1 MLCIIQKKAVTLQS
15 FCKRKQRSYNK
26 MKYNYEYEIK
36 YQEVDGEKKLR
47 LFNLENYL
55 LEVAGTVA
63 DDLGFGIA
71 ALHPR
76 GLTWILTRL
85 SVEMYELPTHCQQ
98 VRFETWIESNSHM
111 LSTRDFRIY
120 AKPSEFSHQ
129 PSDEWILIGQCKSV
143 WAVLDLEKREIVNI
157 FDDPMFADCVDG
169 EVIEMSRVRMTTIPE
184 PTGCETHKVV
194 YSDIDY
200 NGHCNSCRY
209 LQAMTDAY
217 LPDYYGKKV
226 RLDINYS
233 KEAIAGETLQTLYL
247 VTPDG
252 VQYQLKNEA
261 GETSCSAK
269 ISIS

>member
-1 MLCIIQKKAVTLQS
+1 
-15 FCKRKQRSYNK
+15 

-63 DDLGFGIA
+63 DELGFGITN
-71 ALHPR
+71 LHPK

-85 SVEMYELPTHCQQ
+85 SVEMYELPTHCEK
-98 VRFETWIESNSHM
+98 VRFETWIESNAHM

-120 AKPSEFSHQ
+120 SGDK
-129 PSDEWILIGQCKSV
+129 LIGQCKSV

-157 FDDPMFADCVDG
+157 FDDPMFEGCVDG
-169 EVIEMSRVRMTTIPE
+169 EVIEMNRIRMTTIPE
-184 PTGCETHKVV
+184 PTGIVPHKVV

-217 LPDYYGKKV
+217 LPAYYGKKV
-226 RLDINYS
+226 RLDINYQ
-233 KEAIAGETLQTLYL
+233 KEAMLGEELQTLYL
-247 VTPDG
+247 VTEDG
-252 VQYQLKNEA
+252 VQYQQKNPH

-269 ISIS
+269 ITVL

>member
-1 MLCIIQKKAVTLQS
+1 
-15 FCKRKQRSYNK
+15 
-26 MKYNYEYEIK
+26 MKYNYSYEIK
-36 YQEVDGEKKLR
+36 YQEVDGRKKLR

-71 ALHPR
+71 VLHPI

-85 SVEMYELPTHCQQ
+85 SVEMYELPTHNDK
-98 VRFETWIESNSHM
+98 VRFETWIESNVHM

-120 AKPSEFSHQ
+120 KGDQ
-129 PSDEWILIGQCKSV
+129 LIGQCKSV
-143 WAVLDLEKREIVNI
+143 WAVLDLNKREIVNCFDNPI
-157 FDDPMFADCVDG
+157 FEGCVDG
-169 EVIEMSRVRMTTIPE
+169 EVLDMPRVRMTTIPD
-184 PTGCETHKVV
+184 PTGCVPHKVV

-217 LPDYYGKKV
+217 LPDYYNKRV

-233 KEAIAGETLQTLYL
+233 KEAMLGETLQTHYL
-247 VTPDG
+247 VTEDG
-252 VQYQLKNEA
+252 VQYQQKNEA

-269 ISIS
+269 ITITV

>member
-1 MLCIIQKKAVTLQS
+1 
-15 FCKRKQRSYNK
+15 

-63 DDLGFGIA
+63 DSLGFGIA
-71 ALHPR
+71 QLHPR

-85 SVEMYELPTHCQQ
+85 SVEMYELPTHCQK
-98 VRFETWIESNSHM
+98 VRFETWIESNAHM
-111 LSTRDFRIY
+111 LSTRNFRIY
-120 AKPSEFSHQ
+120 AKESKVESQ
-129 PSDEWILIGQCKSV
+129 KSKVESQKSKVESQKSKVESQKSKEEEWILIGQCKSV

-157 FDDPMFADCVDG
+157 FDDPMFEGCVDG
-169 EVIEMSRVRMTTIPE
+169 EVIEMARVRMTTIPE
-184 PTGCETHKVV
+184 PTGSEAHKVV

-226 RLDINYS
+226 RVDINYQ
-233 KEAIAGETLQTLYL
+233 KEAMLGENLQTLYL

-252 VQYQLKNEA
+252 VQYQQKNEH

>member
-1 MLCIIQKKAVTLQS
+1 
-15 FCKRKQRSYNK
+15 

-36 YQEVDGEKKLR
+36 YQEVDGKKKIR

-63 DDLGFGIA
+63 DELGFGIA

-85 SVEMYELPTHCQQ
+85 SLEMYELPTHCEK
-98 VRFETWIESNSHM
+98 VRFETWIESNAHM
-111 LSTRDFRIY
+111 LSTRDYRIY
-120 AKPSEFSHQ
+120 SGDK
-129 PSDEWILIGQCKSV
+129 LIGQCKSV
-143 WAVLDLEKREIVNI
+143 WAVLDLEKREIVNV
-157 FDDPMFADCVDG
+157 FDDPIFEACIDG
-169 EVIEMSRVRMTTIPE
+169 EVLDIPRVRMTTIPE
-184 PTGCETHKVV
+184 PTGIVPHKIV

-217 LPDYYGKKV
+217 PPDYYGKKV

-233 KEAIAGETLQTLYL
+233 KEAMPGEELQTHYL
-247 VTPDG
+247 VTEDG
-252 VQYQLKNEA
+252 VQYQQKNSA

-269 ISIS
+269 ITVTPNP

>member
-1 MLCIIQKKAVTLQS
+1 
-15 FCKRKQRSYNK
+15 

-63 DDLGFGIA
+63 DDLGFGIQV
-71 ALHPR
+71 LHPR

-85 SVEMYELPTHCQQ
+85 SVEMYELPTHCQK
-98 VRFETWIESNSHM
+98 VRFETWIESNAHM
-111 LSTRDFRIY
+111 LSTRNFRIY
-120 AKPSEFSHQ
+120 KQGREE
-129 PSDEWILIGQCKSV
+129 EWILIGQCKSV
-143 WAVLDLEKREIVNI
+143 WAVLDLEKREIVNC
-157 FDDPMFADCVDG
+157 FDDPMFEGCVDG
-169 EVIEMSRVRMTTIPE
+169 EVIEMPRVRMTTIPE
-184 PTGCETHKVV
+184 PTGCEPHKIV

-217 LPDYYGKKV
+217 LPAYYGRKV

-233 KEAIAGETLQTLYL
+233 KEAMLGETLQTCYL
-247 VTPDG
+247 VTEEG
-252 VQYQLKNEA
+252 VQYQQKNEA

-269 ISIS
+269 ITMN

>member
-1 MLCIIQKKAVTLQS
+1 MAKKYS
-15 FCKRKQRSYNK
+15 
-26 MKYNYEYEIK
+26 YEYEIK
-36 YQEVDGEKKLR
+36 YQEVDGRKRLR

-63 DDLGFGIA
+63 DELGFGIA
-71 ALHPR
+71 VLHPR

-85 SVEMYELPTHCQQ
+85 SVEMYELPTHCER
-98 VRFETWIESNSHM
+98 VRFETWIESNAHM
-111 LSTRDFRIY
+111 LSTRNFRIY
-120 AKPSEFSHQ
+120 SG
-129 PSDEWILIGQCKSV
+129 DRLIGICKTV
-143 WAVLDLEKREIVNI
+143 WAILDLQKREIVNY
-157 FDDPMFADCVDG
+157 FDDPIFENAIDG
-169 EVIEMSRVRMTTIPE
+169 EVLEMPRVRMTTIPE
-184 PTGCETHKVV
+184 PTGSMPHKIV

-233 KEAIAGETLQTLYL
+233 KEAMLGEEMQIYYL
-247 VTPDG
+247 VTDDG
-252 VQYQLKNEA
+252 VQYQMKNEA

-269 ISIS
+269 LSIGDW

>member
-1 MLCIIQKKAVTLQS
+1 
-15 FCKRKQRSYNK
+15 

-36 YQEVDGEKKLR
+36 YQEVDGNKKLR

-63 DDLGFGIA
+63 DQLGFGIA
-71 ALHPR
+71 QLHPK

-85 SVEMYELPTHCQQ
+85 SLEMYELPTHCEK
-98 VRFETWIESNSHM
+98 VRFETWIESNAHM

-120 AKPSEFSHQ
+120 SGDK
-129 PSDEWILIGQCKSV
+129 LIGQCKSV
-143 WAVLDLEKREIVNI
+143 WAVLDLQKREIVNV
-157 FDDPMFADCVDG
+157 FDDPIFADSVDG
-169 EVIEMSRVRMTTIPE
+169 DVIEMARVRMTTLPE
-184 PTGCETHKVV
+184 PTGCMPHKIV

-209 LQAMTDAY
+209 LQAMMDAY
-217 LPDYYGKKV
+217 LPDYYGKKI

-233 KEAIAGETLQTLYL
+233 KEVMLGDELQTYYL
-247 VTPDG
+247 VSADG
-252 VQYQLKNEA
+252 VQYQQKNQN

-269 ISIS
+269 ITID

>member
-1 MLCIIQKKAVTLQS
+1 
-15 FCKRKQRSYNK
+15 
-26 MKYNYEYEIK
+26 MKYHYEYEIK

-63 DDLGFGIA
+63 DELGFGIA
-71 ALHPR
+71 KLHPR

-85 SVEMYELPTHCQQ
+85 SVEMYELPTHCEK
-98 VRFETWIESNSHM
+98 VRFETWIESNAHM

-120 AKPSEFSHQ
+120 SGDK
-129 PSDEWILIGQCKSV
+129 LIGQCKSV
-143 WAVLDLEKREIVNI
+143 WAVLDLAKREIVNI
-157 FDDPMFADCVDG
+157 FDAPMFEGCVDG
-169 EVIEMSRVRMTTIPE
+169 EVIEMNRVRMTTIPE
-184 PTGCETHKVV
+184 PTGIVPHKVV

-226 RLDINYS
+226 RLDINYQ
-233 KEAIAGETLQTLYL
+233 KEAMLGEELQTLYL
-247 VTPDG
+247 VTEDG
-252 VQYQLKNEA
+252 VQYQQKNPH

-269 ISIS
+269 VSF

>member
-1 MLCIIQKKAVTLQS
+1 
-15 FCKRKQRSYNK
+15 

-36 YQEVDGEKKLR
+36 YQEVDGNKKLR

-63 DDLGFGIA
+63 DSLGFGIA
-71 ALHPR
+71 QLHPI

-85 SVEMYELPTHCQQ
+85 SVEMYEMPTHCEK
-98 VRFETWIESNSHM
+98 VRFETWIESNAHM

-120 AKPSEFSHQ
+120 SGEK
-129 PSDEWILIGQCKSV
+129 LIGQCKSV
-143 WAVLDLEKREIVNI
+143 WAVLDLKKREIVNI
-157 FDDPMFADCVDG
+157 FDDPMFADAVDG
-169 EVIEMSRVRMTTIPE
+169 EVIDMARVRMTTLPE
-184 PTGCETHKVV
+184 PTGCVPHKVV

-217 LPDYYGKKV
+217 LPNYYGKKV

-233 KEAIAGETLQTLYL
+233 KEAMLGETLQTNYL
-247 VTPDG
+247 ITEDG
-252 VQYQLKNEA
+252 AQYQQKNEN

-269 ISIS
+269 ITIQ

>member
-1 MLCIIQKKAVTLQS
+1 MKY
-15 FCKRKQRSYNK
+15 SYN
-26 MKYNYEYEIK
+26 YEIK
-36 YQEVDGEKKLR
+36 YQEVDGKKKLR

-63 DDLGFGIA
+63 DELGFGIRV
-71 ALHPR
+71 LHPR
-76 GLTWILTRL
+76 GLTWILTRM
-85 SVEMYELPTHCQQ
+85 SIEMNELPTHCDK
-98 VRFETWIESNSHM
+98 VRFETWIESNAHM

-120 AKPSEFSHQ
+120 AG
-129 PSDEWILIGQCKSV
+129 DRLIGQCKSV
-143 WAVLDLEKREIVNI
+143 WAILDLQKREIVNY
-157 FDDPMFADCVDG
+157 FDDLIFEGCVDG
-169 EVIEMSRVRMTTIPE
+169 EVLDMPRVRMTTIPE
-184 PTGCETHKVV
+184 PTGSVPHKIV

-233 KEAIAGETLQTLYL
+233 KEAMLGEELMTHYL
-247 VTPDG
+247 VTEDG
-252 VQYQLKNEA
+252 VQYQQKNQN

-269 ISIS
+269 ITIDN

>member
-1 MLCIIQKKAVTLQS
+1 
-15 FCKRKQRSYNK
+15 

-36 YQEVDGEKKLR
+36 YQEVDDKKKLR

-85 SVEMYELPTHCQQ
+85 SVEMYELPTHCEKI
-98 VRFETWIESNSHM
+98 RFETWIESNAHM
-111 LSTRDFRIY
+111 LSTRDYRIY
-120 AKPSEFSHQ
+120 SGEK
-129 PSDEWILIGQCKSV
+129 LIGQCKSV
-143 WAVLDLEKREIVNI
+143 WAVLDMEKREIVNC
-157 FDDPMFADCVDG
+157 FDDPIFEGCVDG
-169 EVIEMSRVRMTTIPE
+169 EVIDMPRVRMTTIPE
-184 PTGCETHKVV
+184 PTGSAPHKIV

-200 NGHCNSCRY
+200 NSHCNSCRY
-209 LQAMTDAY
+209 LQAMTDAF
-217 LPDYYGKKV
+217 LPSYYGRKV

-233 KEAIAGETLQTLYL
+233 KEAMLGETLTTHYL
-247 VTPDG
+247 VTEDG
-252 VQYQLKNEA
+252 VQYQQKNEA

-269 ISIS
+269 ITIQ

>member
-1 MLCIIQKKAVTLQS
+1 
-15 FCKRKQRSYNK
+15 

-63 DDLGFGIA
+63 DDLGFGIQV
-71 ALHPR
+71 LHPR

-85 SVEMYELPTHCQQ
+85 SVEMYELPTHCQK
-98 VRFETWIESNSHM
+98 VRFETWIESNAHM
-111 LSTRDFRIY
+111 LSTRNFRIY
-120 AKPSEFSHQ
+120 KQGSEE
-129 PSDEWILIGQCKSV
+129 EWILIGQCKSV

-157 FDDPMFADCVDG
+157 FDDPMFKGCVDG
-169 EVIEMSRVRMTTIPE
+169 EVIEMPRVRMTTIPE
-184 PTGCETHKVV
+184 PTGCEPHKIV

-233 KEAIAGETLQTLYL
+233 KEAMLGEKLQTCYL
-247 VTPDG
+247 VTEEG
-252 VQYQLKNEA
+252 VQYQQKNEA

-269 ISIS
+269 ITMN

>member
-1 MLCIIQKKAVTLQS
+1 
-15 FCKRKQRSYNK
+15 

-36 YQEVDGEKKLR
+36 YQEVDAKKKLR
-47 LFNLENYL
+47 LFNLENYI

-63 DDLGFGIA
+63 DELGFGIA
-71 ALHPR
+71 NLHPR

-85 SVEMYELPTHCQQ
+85 SVEMYELPTHCQK
-98 VRFETWIESNSHM
+98 VRFETWIESNAHM
-111 LSTRDFRIY
+111 LSTRNFRIY
-120 AKPSEFSHQ
+120 SGDK
-129 PSDEWILIGQCKSV
+129 LIGQCKSV

-157 FDDPMFADCVDG
+157 FDDPMFEDCVDG
-169 EVIEMSRVRMTTIPE
+169 EVIEMARVRMTTIPE
-184 PTGCETHKVV
+184 PTGCMAHKVL

-226 RLDINYS
+226 RLDINYQ
-233 KEAIAGETLQTLYL
+233 KEAMLGENLQTLYL
-247 VTPDG
+247 VAPDG

-269 ISIS
+269 ITIQ

>member
-1 MLCIIQKKAVTLQS
+1 
-15 FCKRKQRSYNK
+15 

-36 YQEVDGEKKLR
+36 YQEVDAKKKLR
-47 LFNLENYL
+47 LFNLENYI

-63 DDLGFGIA
+63 DELGFGIA
-71 ALHPR
+71 NLHPR

-85 SVEMYELPTHCQQ
+85 SVEMYELPTHCQK
-98 VRFETWIESNSHM
+98 VRFETWIESNAHM
-111 LSTRDFRIY
+111 LSTRNFRIY
-120 AKPSEFSHQ
+120 SGDK
-129 PSDEWILIGQCKSV
+129 LIGQCKSV

-157 FDDPMFADCVDG
+157 FDDPMFEDCVDG
-169 EVIEMSRVRMTTIPE
+169 EVIEMARVRMTTIPE
-184 PTGCETHKVV
+184 PTGCVAHKVA

-226 RLDINYS
+226 RLDINYQ
-233 KEAIAGETLQTLYL
+233 KEAMLGENLQTLYL
-247 VTPDG
+247 IAPDG
-252 VQYQLKNEA
+252 VQYQQKNSH

-269 ISIS
+269 ITIS

>member
-1 MLCIIQKKAVTLQS
+1 
-15 FCKRKQRSYNK
+15 
-26 MKYNYEYEIK
+26 MKYSYEYEIK
-36 YQEVDGEKKLR
+36 YQEVDGQKKLR

-55 LEVAGTVA
+55 LETAGNVA
-63 DDLGFGIA
+63 DELGFGIRV
-71 ALHPR
+71 LHPR

-85 SVEMYELPTHCQQ
+85 SIEMYELPTHCDK
-98 VRFETWIESNSHM
+98 VRFETWIESNAHM

-120 AKPSEFSHQ
+120 AG
-129 PSDEWILIGQCKSV
+129 DRLIGQCKSV
-143 WAVLDLEKREIVNI
+143 WAILDLQKREIVNY
-157 FDDPMFADCVDG
+157 FDDPIFEGCVDG
-169 EVIEMSRVRMTTIPE
+169 EVQDIPRVRMTTIPE
-184 PTGCETHKVV
+184 PTGSVPHKIV

-233 KEAIAGETLQTLYL
+233 KEAMLGEELMTHYL
-247 VTPDG
+247 VTEDG
-252 VQYQLKNEA
+252 VQYQQKNHN

-269 ISIS
+269 ITIQ

>member
-1 MLCIIQKKAVTLQS
+1 
-15 FCKRKQRSYNK
+15 

-63 DDLGFGIA
+63 DELGFGIA
-71 ALHPR
+71 NLHPK

-85 SVEMYELPTHCQQ
+85 SVEMYELPTHCEK
-98 VRFETWIESNSHM
+98 VRFETWIESNAHM

-120 AKPSEFSHQ
+120 SGDK
-129 PSDEWILIGQCKSV
+129 LIGQCKSV
-143 WAVLDLEKREIVNI
+143 WAVLDLVKREIVNI
-157 FDDPMFADCVDG
+157 FDDPMFEGCVDG
-169 EVIEMSRVRMTTIPE
+169 EVIEMNRIRMTTIPE
-184 PTGCETHKVV
+184 PTGIVPHKVV

-217 LPDYYGKKV
+217 LPAYYGKKV
-226 RLDINYS
+226 RLDINYQ
-233 KEAIAGETLQTLYL
+233 KEAMLGEELQTLYL
-247 VTPDG
+247 VTEDG
-252 VQYQLKNEA
+252 VQYQQKNPH

-269 ISIS
+269 ITLL

>member
-1 MLCIIQKKAVTLQS
+1 
-15 FCKRKQRSYNK
+15 

-63 DDLGFGIA
+63 DELGFGIA

-85 SVEMYELPTHCQQ
+85 SVEMYKLPTHCEK
-98 VRFETWIESNSHM
+98 VRFETWIESNAHM
-111 LSTRDFRIY
+111 LSTRNFRIY
-120 AKPSEFSHQ
+120 SGDK
-129 PSDEWILIGQCKSV
+129 LIGQCKSV
-143 WAVLDLEKREIVNI
+143 WAVLDLAKREIVNI
-157 FDDPMFADCVDG
+157 FDDPMFANCVDG
-169 EVIEMSRVRMTTIPE
+169 EVIDMPRIRMTTIPE
-184 PTGCETHKVV
+184 PTGIVPHKVV

-226 RLDINYS
+226 RLDINYQ
-233 KEAIAGETLQTLYL
+233 KEAMLGEELQTLYL
-247 VTPDG
+247 VTEDG
-252 VQYQLKNEA
+252 VQYQQKNSH

-269 ISIS
+269 ITIL

>member
-1 MLCIIQKKAVTLQS
+1 
-15 FCKRKQRSYNK
+15 

-36 YQEVDGEKKLR
+36 YQEVDGRKRLR

-63 DDLGFGIA
+63 DELGFGIR
-71 ALHPR
+71 ALHPM

-85 SVEMYELPTHCQQ
+85 SVEMYELPTHCER
-98 VRFETWIESNSHM
+98 VRFETWIESNAHM
-111 LSTRDFRIY
+111 LSTRNFRIY
-120 AKPSEFSHQ
+120 SGEK
-129 PSDEWILIGQCKSV
+129 LIGQCKSV

-157 FDDPMFADCVDG
+157 FDDPMFENCVDG
-169 EVIEMSRVRMTTIPE
+169 EVIDMPRVRMTTIPE
-184 PTGCETHKVV
+184 PTGSMPHKIV

-217 LPDYYGKKV
+217 LPDYYGKKI

-233 KEAIAGETLQTLYL
+233 KEAMLGEEMHIYYL
-247 VTPDG
+247 VTDDG
-252 VQYQLKNEA
+252 VQYQMKNKA

-269 ISIS
+269 LSIGDW

>member
-1 MLCIIQKKAVTLQS
+1 
-15 FCKRKQRSYNK
+15 

-63 DDLGFGIA
+63 DELGFGIA
-71 ALHPR
+71 NLHPK

-85 SVEMYELPTHCQQ
+85 SVEMYELPTHCEK
-98 VRFETWIESNSHM
+98 VRFETWIESNAHM

-120 AKPSEFSHQ
+120 SGDK
-129 PSDEWILIGQCKSV
+129 LIGQCKSV
-143 WAVLDLEKREIVNI
+143 WAVLDLAKREIVNI
-157 FDDPMFADCVDG
+157 FDDPIFEGCVDG
-169 EVIEMSRVRMTTIPE
+169 EVLDMPRVRMTTIPE
-184 PTGCETHKVV
+184 PTGCAPHKVV

-209 LQAMTDAY
+209 LQAMTDTY

-233 KEAIAGETLQTLYL
+233 KEAMLGETLQTNYL
-247 VTPDG
+247 VTEDG
-252 VQYQLKNEA
+252 VQYQQKNEA

-269 ISIS
+269 ITIND